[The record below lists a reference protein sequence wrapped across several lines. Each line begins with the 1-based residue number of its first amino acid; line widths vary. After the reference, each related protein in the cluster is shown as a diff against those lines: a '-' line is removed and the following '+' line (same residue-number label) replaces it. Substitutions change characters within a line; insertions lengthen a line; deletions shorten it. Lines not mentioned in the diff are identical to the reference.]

1 MSWMKEHTT
10 KVVKQESML
19 VELQDD
25 DQTDQN
31 VSTAIIDMHVF
42 TCDMHVFTCSYK
54 PTDDNR

>member
-1 MSWMKEHTT
+1 MKEHTT

-31 VSTAIIDMHVF
+31 MTIDNEQLHSVYYEF
-42 TCDMHVFTCSYK
+42 REELLDE
-54 PTDDNR
+54 P